1 MSKLFYPAVFHPE
14 ETGYSVSVPDLDGCF
29 TEGGDTLEE
38 AYNMAFDA
46 IGLCITDI
54 LNNKQKVPAASVPK
68 KISRDSDDFV
78 VLVEFDM
85 TAYLKKHDSK
95 AVKKTLTIPSWLN
108 EAAEEKHINF
118 SAVLQDGL
126 KKQLNVVDR

>member
-29 TEGGDTLEE
+29 TEGDTLEE

-68 KISRDSDDFV
+68 KVSRGSDDFV
-78 VLVEFDM
+78 VLIEFDM

-108 EAAEEKHINF
+108 QAAEEKHINF
-118 SAVLQDGL
+118 SGVLQKAL
-126 KKQLNVVDR
+126 MEQLDIAQ